1 MGREEVLRLE
11 AYLKEKLNP
20 GLRLIARKET
30 DDSVEVYLGAEF
42 LAVVY
47 KDVDDGET
55 SYALNKSLL
64 STSSTTWNRK
74 GFSHK
79 RGSSKLMLMSSPGK
93 YSPSAGSIGPNC
105 LGGSLS
111 ITLHQ
116 RHAAHQIPKKELGT
130 QITPW

>member
-47 KDVDDGET
+47 KDEDDGET
-55 SYALNKSLL
+55 SYAFNMTIL
-64 STSSTTWNRK
+64 SED
-74 GFSHK
+74 
-79 RGSSKLMLMSSPGK
+79 LSP
-93 YSPSAGSIGPNC
+93 
-105 LGGSLS
+105 
-111 ITLHQ
+111 
-116 RHAAHQIPKKELGT
+116 E
-130 QITPW
+130 